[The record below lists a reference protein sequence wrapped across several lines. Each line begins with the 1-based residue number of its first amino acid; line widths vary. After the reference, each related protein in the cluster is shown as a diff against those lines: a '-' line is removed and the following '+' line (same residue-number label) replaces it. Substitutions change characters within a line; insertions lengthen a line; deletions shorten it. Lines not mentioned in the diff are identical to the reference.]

1 MEIEFFD
8 LEIVLSNLII
18 VPAVRTLQRMRAYRV
33 VQRCAA
39 LLAGESL
46 FRQGGRGDLP
56 DGKLIW
62 VKLELVAFQLL
73 VSTGW

>member
-8 LEIVLSNLII
+8 LQIVLSDLII
-18 VPAVRTLQRMRAYRV
+18 VPAIRTLQRVRAYCV
-33 VQRCAA
+33 VQCSTA
-39 LLAGESL
+39 LLARESL
-46 FRQGGRGDLP
+46 FRQSGRGDLP